1 MVDRHAALQL
11 SVHRPAVLPHPR
23 RPPRRPVARCRLS
36 GDHHRF
42 LELPGSRGRPVDLAD
57 GRRVQLWQGPA
68 RTDRPRQPRLP
79 VGVVPGGQR
88 AQHGCRGPPMITA
101 QHVVNIVLDE
111 AAKLGGADETMVLVS
126 DKVEATLRWAGNSMT
141 TNGVSVSRNITVI
154 SVVRRGAS
162 AHIGTVVSAEVDP
175 RVIPGLVAS
184 SQDAA
189 RSAPAAVDAAPLL
202 ADSGVPA
209 DWDAPVPGTGPL
221 VFADVAESL
230 SRGFGGTDRLYGF
243 AHHSVSTTFLASST
257 GLRRRYTQPT
267 GAVEINAKRG
277 DASAWAGIGT
287 TDFVDVPTDSLLEQ
301 LSMRLGWA
309 RRSVELPAGRY
320 ETIMPPS
327 AVADMMLYLAWS
339 MAGRGAQEGRTALSA
354 PGGGTRV
361 GERLTDLPLTLFSD
375 PMAPGLAC
383 TPFVA
388 VSSSSETVSL
398 FDNGMEIGQ
407 VDWIRDGVI
416 NALAY
421 PRATAAKFDAKVAVA
436 ADNLVMTG
444 GSAELPDMIAATE
457 RGLLLTTLWYIREVD
472 PTTMLLTGLTRDGV
486 YLIEDGEV
494 TAAVNNFR
502 FNESP
507 LDLLRRVTE
516 AGASE
521 KTLPRECSDWAT
533 RAAMPSLRIP
543 DFYMSSVSQAQ

>member
-1 MVDRHAALQL
+1 
-11 SVHRPAVLPHPR
+11 
-23 RPPRRPVARCRLS
+23 
-36 GDHHRF
+36 
-42 LELPGSRGRPVDLAD
+42 
-57 GRRVQLWQGPA
+57 
-68 RTDRPRQPRLP
+68 
-79 VGVVPGGQR
+79 
-88 AQHGCRGPPMITA
+88 MITA
-101 QHVVNIVLDE
+101 QHVINLVLDE
-111 AAKLGGADETMVLVS
+111 AAKAGRADETMVLVA
-126 DKVEATLRWAGNSMT
+126 DRIGATLRWAGNSMT
-141 TNGVSVSRNITVI
+141 TNGVSISRSTTVI
-154 SVVRRGAS
+154 SIVRQGGS
-162 AHIGTVVSAEVDP
+162 AFIGTVVSAEVDP
-175 RVIPGLVAS
+175 RVIPGLVAA

-189 RSAPAAVDAAPLL
+189 RSAPEAGDAAPLL
-202 ADSGVPA
+202 ADAGVPA
-209 DWDAPVPGTGPL
+209 DWDAPVPGTGAE
-221 VFADVAESL
+221 VFADVASSL
-230 SRGFGGTDRLYGF
+230 SRAFRGSDRLYGF

-277 DASAWAGIGT
+277 DASAWAGVGT
-287 TDFVDVPTDSLLEQ
+287 ADFVDVPTDRLLEQ
-301 LSMRLGWA
+301 LQTRLGWA
-309 RRSVELPAGRY
+309 QRSVELPAGRY

-327 AVADMMLYLAWS
+327 TVADMVLYMAWA
-339 MAGRGAQEGRTALSA
+339 MAGRGAQEGRTAFSA

-388 VSSSSETVSL
+388 VSNSSETASV
-398 FDNGMEIGQ
+398 FDNGMEVGQ
-407 VDWIRDGVI
+407 IDWIRDGVI

-421 PRATAAKFDAKVAVA
+421 PRATAAKFDAMVAVA

-444 GSAELPDMIAATE
+444 GSADLADMIAATE

-472 PTTMLLTGLTRDGV
+472 PTTLLLTGLTRDGV

-507 LDLLRRVTE
+507 LDLLRRATQ
-516 AGASE
+516 AGVSE
-521 KTLPRECSDWAT
+521 KTLPREWGDWAT

-543 DFYMSSVSQAQ
+543 DFHMSSVSQAQ